1 MGWAGMSGDT
11 RAVGA
16 EARAVKNGMGSRL
29 GRVKG
34 WAPYGKLRCGPCRES
49 LHNDHGGGTFWTA
62 EACGLGGSRTG
73 HCKCRGPW
81 VVQQQTLTE
90 REDFRSTAIG
100 QESEGT
106 DADKAAGE
114 NMEQETAQELVRG
127 KGHHPLLIPVRIIFP
142 AEGDLVLVEGHEP
155 VVGNGHAM
163 GVAGQIAQHMLGT
176 TEGWLGIDDPVLAE
190 QWAQEGAEDLLV
202 FEGLERSGK
211 SKLPL
216 PESAF

>member
-73 HCKCRGPW
+73 HCKCRGLW

-114 NMEQETAQELVRG
+114 NMEKKTAQELWRAECHLSV
-127 KGHHPLLIPVRIIFP
+127 LVPVGIILP
-142 AEGDLVLVEGHEP
+142 AEGNLVMLEGQET
-155 VVGNGHAM
+155 VVGDGDAM
-163 GVAGQIAQHMLGT
+163 GVAGEITQHMMGT
-176 TEGWLGIDDPVLAE
+176 AEGWLGVDDPVLTE
-190 QWAQEGAEDLLV
+190 QGAQERAERLLV
-202 FEGLERSGK
+202 GQGLKSSGEGELVLLES
-211 SKLPL
+211 SL
-216 PESAF
+216 